1 MQSIITK
8 ILSRYGETVTV
19 DREEG
24 QVAFR
29 GIFQHTGSKDWQNMV
44 KTYSLLGQMPR
55 GQYLVLAPVGVSLAA
70 GDRLLVGSR
79 RFAIRRVESVKW
91 MEKTVYSWGLCVELG
106 GNDTWPV

>member
-1 MQSIITK
+1 MA
-8 ILSRYGETVTV
+8 V

-24 QVAFR
+24 LMTFR

-55 GQYLVLAPVGVSLAA
+55 GQYLVLAPVGVNLEA

-91 MEKTVYSWGLCVELG
+91 MEKPVYTWGLCVELG
-106 GNDTWPV
+106 GTDTWPE